1 MSNTINTVSYTTNI
15 LNDRKSSVDSSVKQK
30 NNDTQPERET
40 AKLADSVTITD
51 TAKKLAN
58 AETLNIDAMPVYNNN
73 KIDAIKEQIA
83 NGTYDI
89 DSKAIADKLLE
100 FEKS

>member
-15 LNDRKSSVDSSVKQK
+15 LNDRKSSVDSTVKQQS
-30 NNDTQPERET
+30 NDVKPERE
-40 AKLADSVTITD
+40 ASNLADSVTLTD
-51 TAKKLAN
+51 TAKKLAS
-58 AETLNIDAMPVYNNN
+58 AENLNIDAMPVYNNN

-100 FEKS
+100 YEKS